1 MTTILKSHEEIRENN
16 KRVMRGEEPLQ
27 GSKNEV
33 KDMPPQFKKW
43 VDENQDRIARAK
55 TLPYFLRDNE
65 KLLGLKPSYG
75 SVNAVTGAKFGR
87 TATKEAIRV
96 YENIPAPKLTDEV
109 IKNTRQI
116 ADAFGIKASI
126 EPMTFLEANEG
137 RANVNYGRGVAF
149 TENCQ
154 CCVAVHEARLRGLNL
169 TALGYQGTE
178 GSVSKE
184 LGDCFQKVWLN
195 AKTGKMPQVTMV
207 RGNSEVALFEKLDK
221 ATYAKGRYHI
231 GVNFGNDSGH
241 VITAERMNSGKIFF
255 YDAQSGEFVDI
266 KEYANLESFE
276 VLKVDKLL
284 LNRDLLLKIS
294 QLI

>member
-1 MTTILKSHEEIRENN
+1 MRENN
-16 KRVMRGEEPLQ
+16 KRVMRGEKPLQ

-43 VDENQDRIARAK
+43 VDDNQDRIARAK

-126 EPMTFLEANEG
+126 EPMTFLETNQR
-137 RANVNYGRGVAF
+137 RANIEWGKGDEFSN
-149 TENCQ
+149 NCQ
-154 CCVAVHEARLRGLNL
+154 AAVAVHEARLRGLNV
-169 TALGYQGTE
+169 TALGYTGTV
-178 GSVSKE
+178 GSATYLLGERFE
-184 LGDCFQKVWLN
+184 LIWENPKNGKTPTPTVLNGESFENMIEKV
-195 AKTGKMPQVTMV
+195 G
-207 RGNSEVALFEKLDK
+207 K
-221 ATYAKGRYHI
+221 ATRAIGRYHVGI
-231 GVNFGNDSGH
+231 NMQENRGH
-241 VITAERMNSGKIFF
+241 VITAERLSDGRLMF
-255 YDAQSGEFVDI
+255 YDAQDGSFLKLE
-266 KEYANLESFE
+266 EYSDREVEYFE

-284 LNRDLLLKIS
+284 LKQSLFKKIARV
-294 QLI
+294 L

>member
-1 MTTILKSHEEIRENN
+1 MRENN

-33 KDMPPQFKKW
+33 KNMPPQFKKW

-96 YENIPAPKLTDEV
+96 YENIPAPKLTDEE
-109 IKNTRQI
+109 IKNTRKI
-116 ADAFGIKASI
+116 ADALGNKA
-126 EPMTFLEANEG
+126 PPNPWLFLGENEG

-184 LGDCFQKVWLN
+184 LGDCFQKIWLN
-195 AKTGKMPQVTMV
+195 AKTGKMPQV
-207 RGNSEVALFEKLDK
+207 KW
-221 ATYAKGRYHI
+221 
-231 GVNFGNDSGH
+231 
-241 VITAERMNSGKIFF
+241 
-255 YDAQSGEFVDI
+255 
-266 KEYANLESFE
+266 
-276 VLKVDKLL
+276 
-284 LNRDLLLKIS
+284 
-294 QLI
+294 

>member
-1 MTTILKSHEEIRENN
+1 M
-16 KRVMRGEEPLQ
+16 
-27 GSKNEV
+27 
-33 KDMPPQFKKW
+33 
-43 VDENQDRIARAK
+43 
-55 TLPYFLRDNE
+55 
-65 KLLGLKPSYG
+65 
-75 SVNAVTGAKFGR
+75 
-87 TATKEAIRV
+87 
-96 YENIPAPKLTDEV
+96 
-109 IKNTRQI
+109 
-116 ADAFGIKASI
+116 
-126 EPMTFLEANEG
+126 
-137 RANVNYGRGVAF
+137 
-149 TENCQ
+149 
-154 CCVAVHEARLRGLNL
+154 NL

-184 LGDCFQKVWLN
+184 LGDCFQKIWLN

-207 RGNSEVALFEKLDK
+207 RGNSKVALFEKLDK

-266 KEYANLESFE
+266 KEDANLESFK